1 MASGRPTTYTD
12 ELADKVCDAVASTD
26 EGLDHICAAHDWMPD
41 QSTVYLWRTKHPIFS
56 EKYLKAKA
64 LQGEIFAEGTLRIAK
79 QKATYFDGEGNE
91 RVDPGHVAW
100 QKLNVNTRQWHAS
113 KLAPKIYGDQKQ
125 IEELKSKNES
135 MDSEIRALRAE
146 LDAKNRKDY

>member
-1 MASGRPTTYTD
+1 MTGCQINLRYTFG
-12 ELADKVCDAVASTD
+12 EQNIL
-26 EGLDHICAAHDWMPD
+26 
-41 QSTVYLWRTKHPIFS
+41 
-56 EKYLKAKA
+56 YLKAKA